1 MSYYLSYPIIDN
13 CILSTQIM
21 RNIEDQVSKYSDDF
35 TGWLKSAGYTHCF
48 FVAGGNAMH
57 LIESASYKFEC
68 VPFINEIGAAIAAD
82 SFNEICKE
90 DQRAFVLVTAGPGL
104 TNVTTAVASAWVD
117 RRELLVIGGQAKSTD
132 LSRGKVRQMGFQEIG
147 GVEIV
152 SSITKKSVLIDSQ
165 ISQDELNEY
174 ISLTKS
180 HPKGPVFLEVC
191 LDVTIQETIAN
202 PSFPKKSLLTVDT
215 SETFSKQDVEKVAIM
230 LRQSSRPVILL
241 GGGIDRNSCV
251 LDIEALRLLGVPL
264 ATTFNGADRIGADYE
279 YYCGRPNWYG
289 SRWAN
294 LIIQQADLVVALGA
308 RLGMMQ
314 TGYNWKEYVPNGKV
328 VQIEVEENEI
338 DKGFPELEL
347 GIQGDPNDFLRELQI
362 ELGSQDFSGV
372 ETWRNQIKKIRTQ
385 LAVPDKANVA
395 SQGYVEYYNFTHE
408 LMSKLNP
415 TDNINPCSSGGN
427 FESFGRIMLSKSGQK
442 WVSSPGLASM
452 GFGISGGIGMALA
465 YPENRTI
472 VLEGDGGLAQNLQEF
487 GVIRNINA
495 NMKIFIADNGNY
507 GSIKSHQ
514 KAAFNNHYIG
524 CDKTTGLWLPNW
536 EFIGKAFDIPTLVV
550 TDEDTFGSA
559 FTELFES
566 NGPAIFI
573 VKVDPDQVF
582 YPKILSSK
590 NENGEIVSNPLHLME
605 PPLAAEEFIE
615 FAPYL

>member
-1 MSYYLSYPIIDN
+1 M
-13 CILSTQIM
+13 
-21 RNIEDQVSKYSDDF
+21 SKYSDDF
-35 TGWLKSAGYTHCF
+35 MSWLKSAGYTHCF

-68 VPFINEIGAAIAAD
+68 VPFINEVGAAIAAD
-82 SFNEICKE
+82 SFNEICRE
-90 DQRAFVLVTAGPGL
+90 NQRAFVLVTAGPGL

-132 LSRGKVRQMGFQEIG
+132 LSRGKIRQMGFQEIG
-147 GVEIV
+147 GVEIL
-152 SSITKKSVLIDSQ
+152 SSITKKSVLVDSQ
-165 ISQDELNEY
+165 IGQEELNEY
-174 ISLTKS
+174 VSLTKS

-191 LDVTIQETIAN
+191 LDITIQETKEI
-202 PSFPKKSLLTVDT
+202 SLF
-215 SETFSKQDVEKVAIM
+215 SNRNQQPAHKPETILKQEVEKVAMM
-230 LRQSSRPVILL
+230 LRQSSRPVILI
-241 GGGIDRNSCV
+241 GGAIDRNSSV
-251 LDIEALRLLGVPL
+251 ADIAALRVLGVPL

-294 LIIQQADLVVALGA
+294 LIIQQADLVVAVGA
-308 RLGMMQ
+308 RLGLMQ
-314 TGYNWKEYVPNGKV
+314 TGYNWQEYVPNGKV
-328 VQIEVEENEI
+328 VQIEIEEREI
-338 DKGFPELEL
+338 NKGFPELEL
-347 GIQGDPNDFLRELQI
+347 GIHRNPNEFLRELCSVLEDKDFYDI
-362 ELGSQDFSGV
+362 EA
-372 ETWRNQIKKIRTQ
+372 WRSQIKKIRID
-385 LAVPDKANVA
+385 LAMPDKVNVA
-395 SQGYVEYYNFTHE
+395 SPGYVEYYSFTHR
-408 LMSKLNP
+408 LMSKLGS

-442 WVSSPGLASM
+442 WVTSPGLASM

-487 GVIRNINA
+487 GVIRNIDA

-536 EFIGKAFDIPTLVV
+536 EFIGQAFDIPTLVV

-559 FTELFES
+559 FTSLFES
-566 NGPAIFI
+566 KGPAIFI

-590 NENGEIVSNPLHLME
+590 NENSEIVSNPLHLME
-605 PPLAAEEFIE
+605 PPLTAEEFSE
-615 FAPYL
+615 YAPYLSR

>member
-1 MSYYLSYPIIDN
+1 M
-13 CILSTQIM
+13 
-21 RNIEDQVSKYSDDF
+21 SKYSDDF
-35 TGWLKSAGYTHCF
+35 MTWLKFAGYTHCF

-68 VPFINEIGAAIAAD
+68 IPFINEVGAGIAAD
-82 SFNEICKE
+82 SFNEICRG

-147 GVEIV
+147 GVEILR
-152 SSITKKSVLIDSQ
+152 SITKKSILVDKQ
-165 ISQDELNEY
+165 IGQKELNEY

-191 LDVTIQETIAN
+191 LDITIQETKETSSFSTRIQSSTSN
-202 PSFPKKSLLTVDT
+202 P
-215 SETFSKQDVEKVAIM
+215 ETISKQAVEDVATM
-230 LRQSSRPVILL
+230 LRQSSRPVILI
-241 GGGIDRNSCV
+241 GGGVDRNSSVADIDAFRV
-251 LDIEALRLLGVPL
+251 LGIPL

-294 LIIQQADLVVALGA
+294 LIIQQADLVVAVGA

-314 TGYNWKEYVPNGKV
+314 TGYNWKEYVPKGKV
-328 VQIEVEENEI
+328 VQIEIEESEI
-338 DKGFPELEL
+338 NKGFPELEL
-347 GIQGDPNDFLRELQI
+347 GIHADPNNFLHELRI
-362 ELGSQDFSGV
+362 ELGNQDFSGV
-372 ETWRNQIKKIRTQ
+372 ETWRRQIKKIRTE
-385 LAVPDKANVA
+385 LAMSDKANVA
-395 SQGYVEYYNFTHE
+395 SEGYVEYYNFVHR
-408 LMSKLNP
+408 LISKLGP
-415 TDNINPCSSGGN
+415 KDNINPCSSGGN
-427 FESFGRIMLSKSGQK
+427 FESFGRVMLSKSGQK
-442 WVSSPGLASM
+442 WVTSPGLASM

-465 YPENRTI
+465 FPENRTI

-487 GVIRNINA
+487 GVVRNIKA

-524 CDKTTGLWLPNW
+524 CDKPTGLWLPDW
-536 EFIGKAFDIPTLVV
+536 EFIGQAFDIPTLVV
-550 TDEDTFGSA
+550 TDEDTFGPA
-559 FTELFES
+559 FAELFES
-566 NGPAIFI
+566 KGPAIFI

-605 PPLAAEEFIE
+605 PPLTAEEFSE
-615 FAPYL
+615 YAPYLLK